1 MSFWSAMV
9 AIVAILAFTAARIAR
24 YRAGLGDPPSRRGM
38 VSGPIIEALSAQ
50 SAQRE
55 NELQREVDDLRQ
67 RLAVLERIATEDRH
81 GKAIAAEIE
90 SLRDRENSQ

>member
-9 AIVAILAFTAARIAR
+9 AIVAIVAFTAARIAR
-24 YRAGLGDPPSRRGM
+24 YRAGLGDHRDLRHKFGANQPS
-38 VSGPIIEALSAQ
+38 P
-50 SAQRE
+50 RE
-55 NELQREVDDLRQ
+55 EQLAREVEELRD

-90 SLRDRENSQ
+90 SLRDR

>member
-24 YRAGLGDPPSRRGM
+24 YRAGLGDNSRHPSIH
-38 VSGPIIEALSAQ
+38 SAATDALS
-50 SAQRE
+50 SPSPRE

-81 GKAIAAEIE
+81 SKSIAAEIE
-90 SLRDRENSQ
+90 SLRDR